1 MSQTAYDD
9 EVLLSLVKSRLNRM
23 PTDTKLDEVL
33 RVRIKAAQTI
43 LSSMGIVLDE
53 QSADDALLTV
63 DYAVWMYQNR
73 DMQTGR
79 PDWLTMRLRQ
89 RWLTQKRE
97 ASP

>member
-1 MSQTAYDD
+1 MSQTAYD
-9 EVLLSLVKSRLNRM
+9 EELLLSLAKNRLNRL
-23 PTDTKLDEVL
+23 PTDTTLDEML

-43 LSSMGIVLDE
+43 LRSMGIVLDE

-63 DYAVWMYQNR
+63 DYAVWMYQSR

-79 PDWLTMRLRQ
+79 PDWLGMRLRQ

-97 ASP
+97 VSP

>member
-9 EVLLSLVKSRLNRM
+9 DVLLSLVKSRLNRL
-23 PTDTKLDEVL
+23 PTDTTLDEVL
-33 RVRIKAAQTI
+33 RVRIKATQTI
-43 LSSMGIVLDE
+43 LRSMGIVLDE

-63 DYAVWMYQNR
+63 DYAVWMYQSR
-73 DMQTGR
+73 DIQNGR

-97 ASP
+97 ESQ